1 MAIRI
6 LAVDDEPDVLRLIAL
21 KLQKA
26 GFEVLTARDGEDGLG
41 AASAYA
47 PDVVL
52 MDMMMPRMDGLTAA
66 QRIKAEVRPAPIVI
80 MLTAKGE
87 EVDVVSGLAC
97 ADDYIIKPFA
107 PSQLVARIT
116 VALMRA
122 GKESG
127 VAAE

>member
-66 QRIKAEVRPAPIVI
+66 ERIKAEVRPAPIVI
-80 MLTAKGE
+80 MLTARGE
-87 EVDVVSGLAC
+87 EADMVRGLAC
-97 ADDYIIKPFA
+97 ADDYIIKPFG

-122 GKESG
+122 GTGSG

>member
-1 MAIRI
+1 MAIRV

-26 GFEVLTARDGEDGLG
+26 GFEVLTARDGEDGLS

-66 QRIKAEVRPAPIVI
+66 ERIKAELRPAPIVI

-87 EVDVVSGLAC
+87 WSGGWH
-97 ADDYIIKPFA
+97 
-107 PSQLVARIT
+107 ARMT
-116 VALMRA
+116 TSSSRSGRA
-122 GKESG
+122 NSWPGSRWP
-127 VAAE
+127 